1 MKKVAFF
8 FFEAEDGIRG
18 LVRVRWLGDGYKEK
32 QIRKLMKQF
41 TDMGGKPGRKGR
53 PGRGMRFPF

>member
-1 MKKVAFF
+1 MEEINKLLKQ
-8 FFEAEDGIRG
+8 FE
-18 LVRVRWLGDGYKEK
+18 

-53 PGRGMRFPF
+53 PGRGTRFPF